1 MAFTYKD
8 YGTFTGPNSFNGDYD
23 YDTVSK
29 EDFWYGDLP
38 TDTSFKL
45 TDLAMVLFHA
55 PGDYVGFYCNGTST
69 QLMTLAHSTGNIPT
83 FVVQASNTIVNGR
96 VIVNDS
102 IICNGAITANVSIN
116 LAGVGDVASNINL
129 AKTLPAKPFDIPH
142 PSKNGHRLRH
152 VSLEG
157 PEIGVYFRGK
167 LNGEHIINLPDYW
180 KNLVDEETITVQLTA
195 WKYPDS
201 SLYTK
206 EITSEKIIIGSEKM
220 TKIYCH
226 YTVYAERKD
235 MDKLIVEYEGQSPKD
250 YPGQD
255 WLNLRGN

>member
-206 EITSEKIIIGSEKM
+206 EITPEKIIIGSEKM